1 MIKPGQRQRLDA
13 AIDAARRL
21 CELRW
26 DWPMAE
32 YAARWCARYLEEGH
46 VDLAITSPRRAA
58 LIAVREAA
66 AAAR

>member
-1 MIKPGQRQRLDA
+1 MIEPGQRQRLDA

-46 VDLAITSPRRAA
+46 VDLAMTSPRRAA
-58 LIAVREAA
+58 AIAVREAA